1 MTYRGAYIM
10 RKHNISR
17 LFIGAATITLATML
31 ANGEAKA
38 SEHTQPST
46 PQQQTYQHQG
56 PVQPTQHQ
64 NPQATQDH
72 PDVQRAHDY
81 LIRLNG
87 IDETQ
92 RQRFLKQLHE
102 NPTKETAQNVF
113 SESIKD
119 VNNPERRVAQRNA
132 YFEIIHNPK
141 LSSQDR
147 ERYIE
152 RLIENPDHAQQIWIE
167 SNKVPSQNQYNS
179 ATEDELQQLAH
190 TNQSLQNSNN
200 HTFTDKGTENTTSQD
215 LKAQEEERRVV
226 QSAFQYLLRLEG
238 LDDKQRS
245 QFLQQLHENPT
256 KETAQNVFSESIK
269 DVNNPERRVA
279 QRKAYI
285 NLLENNKLSLGD
297 RERLIKKLNK
307 NPDHAQQIW
316 IESHRLSNANTNNAI
331 SEHELKR
338 LLRISREQEEKHKN
352 SEQLK
357 QLQGSNSGNTASVEQ
372 FQKITH
378 ANVLDLEKHNH
389 HKNVPNTPQIDDLT
403 HANNDN
409 TVNAHNIDQVYP
421 PIPVEQEKA
430 NIDKDTPKDSSPV
443 SKATEGKKFPTESIV
458 REKASNKDAQK
469 STLADNYKS
478 FKNYFNTY
486 YKHKAL
492 IDKSVLALFGGGSKT
507 YIQPLEIRPG
517 DNAAYNALKHVRNY
531 ITEGINTG
539 KVLYYLSQNPD
550 TVKSLIST
558 AGTLASFS
566 NSISNFANSLFK

>member
-1 MTYRGAYIM
+1 M

-17 LFIGAATITLATML
+17 LFIGAATITLATMI

-56 PVQPTQHQ
+56 PVQTTQHQ
-64 NPQATQDH
+64 NSQATQDH

-81 LIRLNG
+81 LIRSNG

-179 ATEDELQQLAH
+179 ATEDELQQLTQ
-190 TNQSLQNSNN
+190 TNQPVQHSNN

-238 LDDKQRS
+238 LDDKQRN

-297 RERLIKKLNK
+297 RERLIKELNK

-338 LLRISREQEEKHKN
+338 LLRISKEQEEKHKN

-378 ANVLDLEKHNH
+378 AKVLDLEKHNH
-389 HKNVPNTPQIDDLT
+389 HKNVPDTPQIDDLT

-409 TVNAHNIDQVYP
+409 TVNANNIDQVYP
-421 PIPVEQEKA
+421 PIPVEQENA
-430 NIDKDTPKDSSPV
+430 NIDKDTPKDSPSV

-469 STLADNYKS
+469 STLADHYKS

-486 YKHKAL
+486 YKRKAL
-492 IDKSVLALFGGGSKT
+492 IDKSVLALLGGGSKT

-566 NSISNFANSLFK
+566 HSISNFANSLFK

>member
-1 MTYRGAYIM
+1 M

-17 LFIGAATITLATML
+17 LFIGAATITLATMI

-56 PVQPTQHQ
+56 PVQSTQHQ

-152 RLIENPDHAQQIWIE
+152 KLIENPDHAQQIWIE

-179 ATEDELQQLAH
+179 ATEDELQQLTQ
-190 TNQSLQNSNN
+190 TNQPVQHSNN
-200 HTFTDKGTENTTSQD
+200 HTFTDKGRENTTSQD

-238 LDDKQRS
+238 LDDKQRN

-297 RERLIKKLNK
+297 RERLIKELNK

-352 SEQLK
+352 NEQLK

-389 HKNVPNTPQIDDLT
+389 HKNVPDTPQIDDLT

-409 TVNAHNIDQVYP
+409 TVNANNIDQVYP
-421 PIPVEQEKA
+421 PIPVEQENA
-430 NIDKDTPKDSSPV
+430 NIDKDTPKDSPSV

-469 STLADNYKS
+469 STLADHYKS

-486 YKHKAL
+486 YKRKAL
-492 IDKSVLALFGGGSKT
+492 IDKSVLALLGGGSKT

-558 AGTLASFS
+558 AGTLSSFS
-566 NSISNFANSLFK
+566 HSISNFANSLFK

>member
-1 MTYRGAYIM
+1 M

-17 LFIGAATITLATML
+17 LFIGAATITLATMI

-56 PVQPTQHQ
+56 PVQSTQHQ
-64 NPQATQDH
+64 NPQTTQDH

-179 ATEDELQQLAH
+179 ATEDELQQLTQ
-190 TNQSLQNSNN
+190 TNQPVQHSNN
-200 HTFTDKGTENTTSQD
+200 HTFTDKGRESTTSQD

-238 LDDKQRS
+238 LDDKQRN

-297 RERLIKKLNK
+297 RERLIKELNK

-389 HKNVPNTPQIDDLT
+389 HKNVPDTPQIDDLT

-409 TVNAHNIDQVYP
+409 TVNANNIDQVYP
-421 PIPVEQEKA
+421 PIPVEQENT
-430 NIDKDTPKDSSPV
+430 NIVKDTPKDSPSV

-469 STLADNYKS
+469 STLADHYKS

-492 IDKSVLALFGGGSKT
+492 IDKSVLALLGGGSKT

-558 AGTLASFS
+558 AGTLSSFS
-566 NSISNFANSLFK
+566 HSISNFANSLFK

>member
-1 MTYRGAYIM
+1 MIYRGANIM
-10 RKHNISR
+10 KKHHISR
-17 LFIGAATITLATML
+17 LIIGAATITLATMI

-38 SEHTQPST
+38 SEHTQPSL
-46 PQQQTYQHQG
+46 QQQTYQHQG
-56 PVQPTQHQ
+56 PVQSTQHQ
-64 NPQATQDH
+64 IPQATQDH

-81 LIRLNG
+81 LIRLKG

-92 RQRFLKQLHE
+92 RQRFLK
-102 NPTKETAQNVF
+102 
-113 SESIKD
+113 
-119 VNNPERRVAQRNA
+119 
-132 YFEIIHNPK
+132 
-141 LSSQDR
+141 
-147 ERYIE
+147 
-152 RLIENPDHAQQIWIE
+152 
-167 SNKVPSQNQYNS
+167 
-179 ATEDELQQLAH
+179 
-190 TNQSLQNSNN
+190 
-200 HTFTDKGTENTTSQD
+200 
-215 LKAQEEERRVV
+215 
-226 QSAFQYLLRLEG
+226 
-238 LDDKQRS
+238 
-245 QFLQQLHENPT
+245 QLHENPT

-297 RERLIKKLNK
+297 RERLIKELNK

-409 TVNAHNIDQVYP
+409 TVNAHNIDQVYA

-430 NIDKDTPKDSSPV
+430 NIVKDTPKDSSPV
-443 SKATEGKKFPTESIV
+443 SKATEGKKIPTESIV

-469 STLADNYKS
+469 WTLADNYKS

-558 AGTLASFS
+558 AGTLSSFS
-566 NSISNFANSLFK
+566 NSISNFASSLFK

>member
-17 LFIGAATITLATML
+17 LFIGAATITLATMI

-200 HTFTDKGTENTTSQD
+200 HTITDKGTENTTSQD

-238 LDDKQRS
+238 LDDKQRN

-297 RERLIKKLNK
+297 RERLIKELNK

-378 ANVLDLEKHNH
+378 ANVLDLGKHNH

>member
-1 MTYRGAYIM
+1 MIDRGANIM
-10 RKHNISR
+10 KKHHISR
-17 LFIGAATITLATML
+17 LFIGAATMTLATMI

-38 SEHTQPST
+38 SEHTQPS

-56 PVQPTQHQ
+56 TVQSTQHQ
-64 NPQATQDH
+64 IPQATQDH

-81 LIRLNG
+81 LIRLTG

-179 ATEDELQQLAH
+179 ATEDELQQLTQ
-190 TNQSLQNSNN
+190 TNQPVQHSNN

-238 LDDKQRS
+238 LDDKQRN

-297 RERLIKKLNK
+297 RERLIKELNK

-421 PIPVEQEKA
+421 PIPVEQKNA
-430 NIDKDTPKDSSPV
+430 NIVKDTPKDSSPV

-492 IDKSVLALFGGGSKT
+492 IDKSVLALLGGGSKT

-558 AGTLASFS
+558 AGTLSSFS
-566 NSISNFANSLFK
+566 HSISNFASSLFK

>member
-1 MTYRGAYIM
+1 M

-17 LFIGAATITLATML
+17 LFIGAATITLATMI

-56 PVQPTQHQ
+56 SVQSTQHQ

-190 TNQSLQNSNN
+190 TNQPIQHSNN
-200 HTFTDKGTENTTSQD
+200 HTFTDKGKENTTSQD

-297 RERLIKKLNK
+297 RERLIKELNK

-352 SEQLK
+352 NEQLK
-357 QLQGSNSGNTASVEQ
+357 QLQGLNNGNTASVEQ

-378 ANVLDLEKHNH
+378 ANVLDLEKHNP

-421 PIPVEQEKA
+421 PIPVEQENA
-430 NIDKDTPKDSSPV
+430 NIDKDTPKDSPSV

-458 REKASNKDAQK
+458 REKASNKGAQK
-469 STLADNYKS
+469 STLADHYKS